1 MSAFFYIVTEG
12 VHDVA
17 FLGRLLSVAHGASR
31 IKKLED
37 LDDGLRGWLGGFKW
51 PSRSGAHHD
60 IARLAVPAPA
70 FYRLATNE
78 VVALRNAQGLTEIGK
93 TLEIDIE
100 AFSRAQTGPEAIGVV
115 LDSDDEPAEQRF
127 AKLKTSLEAVKLQA
141 PSSLGVVSSGSPRVG
156 VFALP
161 EPGTAGTLEDVLLA
175 LGDAA
180 YPELSAAARGY
191 ADQWRQ
197 KADAQPTAP
206 DWKELRKPAG
216 AKKATIGAMTAVLKP
231 GKSTQVSLEDNRWV
245 SEHTKALACLQPSLA
260 FLSALLTTPALPV
273 TMPAAQDR
281 LFGDKETK

>member
-31 IKKLED
+31 IKQLED
-37 LDDGLRGWLGGFKW
+37 LDDALRGWLDGFKW
-51 PSRSGAHHD
+51 PNKSGAHHD

-78 VVALRNAQGLTEIGK
+78 VVALRNAQGLTEIGR
-93 TLEIDIE
+93 TLEVDLE
-100 AFSRAQTGPEAIGVV
+100 AFSRMHIGPEAIGVV
-115 LDSDDEPAEQRF
+115 LDSDDEPADQRF
-127 AKLKTSLEAVKLQA
+127 AKLKTALEAVKLPA
-141 PSSLGVVSSGSPRVG
+141 PSSLGAVSEGSPRVG

-161 EPGTAGTLEDVLLA
+161 EPGAAGTLEDVLLA

-180 YPELSAAARGY
+180 YPELAAAARGY
-191 ADQWRQ
+191 ADHWRQ
-197 KADAQPTAP
+197 KADAEPTTP

-245 SEHTKALACLQPSLA
+245 SEETKALACLQPCLA
-260 FLSALLTTPALPV
+260 FLSALLTTAAPPATVSVQGPGEA
-273 TMPAAQDR
+273 P
-281 LFGDKETK
+281 

>member
-1 MSAFFYIVTEG
+1 MTEG

-37 LDDGLRGWLGGFKW
+37 LDDALRGWLGGFKW
-51 PSRSGAHHD
+51 PNRSGAHYD
-60 IARLAVPAPA
+60 ISRLAVPAPA

-93 TLEIDIE
+93 TLEIDLE
-100 AFSRAQTGPEAIGVV
+100 AFSRAQNGPEAIGVV

-127 AKLKTSLEAVKLQA
+127 AKLKTALEAVKLPA
-141 PSSLGVVSSGSPRVG
+141 PPSLCAVSSGSPRVG

-161 EPGTAGTLEDVLLA
+161 EPGAAGTLEDVLLA

-180 YPELSAAARGY
+180 YPELAAAARGY

-197 KADAQPTAP
+197 KADAEPATL

-216 AKKATIGAMTAVLKP
+216 AKKAMIGAMTAVLKP

-260 FLSALLTTPALPV
+260 FLSALFGVP
-273 TMPAAQDR
+273 TMGSEYREAPSGANI
-281 LFGDKETK
+281 

>member
-37 LDDGLRGWLGGFKW
+37 LDDAQRGWLGGFKW
-51 PSRSGAHHD
+51 PNKSGAHHD

-93 TLEIDIE
+93 TLVIDLE
-100 AFSRAQTGPEAIGVV
+100 AFCRGQNGPEAIGVV

-127 AKLKTSLEAVKLQA
+127 AKLKASLEVVKLPV
-141 PSSLGVVSSGSPRVG
+141 PSSLGAVSNGSPRVG

-161 EPGTAGTLEDVLLA
+161 EPGAAGTLEDVLLA

-180 YPELSAAARGY
+180 YPGLAAAARGY

-197 KADAQPTAP
+197 KADAEPPSP
-206 DWKELRKPAG
+206 DWKEFRKPAG

-245 SEHTKALACLQPSLA
+245 SEHTKALACLQPSLV
-260 FLSALLTTPALPV
+260 FLSALLTTPVPPATV
-273 TMPAAQDR
+273 PAAQDG
-281 LFGDKETK
+281 LFGDKENE

>member
-31 IKKLED
+31 IKKLEE
-37 LDDGLRGWLGGFKW
+37 LDDSLREWLAGFKW
-51 PSRSGAHHD
+51 PNKTGAHHD

-70 FYRLATNE
+70 FYRLATGD

-100 AFSRAQTGPEAIGVV
+100 AFARAQIGPEAIGVV
-115 LDSDDEPAEQRF
+115 LDSDDEPADQRF
-127 AKLKTSLEAVKLQA
+127 RKLKITLENVKLRV
-141 PSSLGVVSSGSPRVG
+141 PSSLGEVSIGIPRVG
-156 VFALP
+156 AFALP
-161 EPGTAGTLEDVLLA
+161 ARGTAGTLEDVLLA

-180 YPELSAAARGY
+180 YPDLTAAARGY
-191 ADQWRQ
+191 ADRWRQ
-197 KADAQPTAP
+197 RADAEPASV
-206 DWKELRKPAG
+206 DWKEIRKPAG

-245 SEHTKALACLQPSLA
+245 SEQTKALACLQPSLG
-260 FLSALLTTPALPV
+260 FLNALFAVPAPLSEASAQRSGD
-273 TMPAAQDR
+273 AA
-281 LFGDKETK
+281 